1 MRTFRTL
8 EAGMITESAAHRI
21 ADVQT
26 LEKLYGAPSGAAVDK
41 EVDYLHP
48 HYQRLIAASPFFV
61 LATGGPDG
69 MDASPRGDAPGFV
82 VVADEKTLL
91 IPDRRGNNRVDSLRN
106 IIADPRV
113 ALLFLIPGCG
123 ETLRVNGRAEIR
135 TDPRLLERF
144 SVEGKL
150 PRTVIVVHVD
160 TVFFQCARAIFRS
173 KLWDPARHVER
184 GSLPSTGTIV
194 ADVAKKPLDVE
205 YDKGLYER
213 LKAGLY

>member
-1 MRTFRTL
+1 MDTASDT
-8 EAGMITESAAHRI
+8 HRI
-21 ADVQT
+21 ASVEA

-41 EVDYLHP
+41 QVDYLHP
-48 HYQRLIAASPFFV
+48 HYQKLIAASPFFV

-82 VVADEKTLL
+82 AVEDEKTLL

-106 IIADPRV
+106 IVANPRV
-113 ALLFLIPGCG
+113 ALFFLVPGIG

-135 TDPRLLERF
+135 TDPALLARF

-150 PRTVIVVHVD
+150 PRSVLVVRVD

-173 KLWDPARHVER
+173 QLWDPARHIAR
-184 GSLPSTGTIV
+184 SSLPSTGTIV
-194 ADVAKKPLDVE
+194 SDLTNSRFDGKQ
-205 YDKGLYER
+205 YDDGHYER
-213 LKAGLY
+213 LKSALY